1 MLPGMSYAKC
11 PRCLRQDLADWE
23 EKYYYPPRWQQAL
36 LHVGAKAHRC
46 AVCRVNFVA
55 FGRRRSEFVSSWK
68 QKQLQQQADALAAE
82 TQRPESVDA
91 ARLPGTEA
99 EKIVTAP

>member
-1 MLPGMSYAKC
+1 MLKGVSYAKC
-11 PRCLRQDLADWE
+11 PRCLRQDLTDWE

-55 FGRRRSEFVSSWK
+55 FGRRRSEFVPSWK
-68 QKQLQQQADALAAE
+68 LKQQQQAVE
-82 TQRPESVDA
+82 PVDTLKP
-91 ARLPGTEA
+91 REPGVDSAHPPQEA
-99 EKIVTAP
+99 ERTVA